1 MDNYTNRYI
10 FVLLFFTIMSK
21 AEKTKQFI
29 IEKTAPLF
37 NMKGYSGT
45 SMSDITTATGLT
57 KGSIYGNFENKD
69 EVAIAAFKFN
79 VKKLQDTFT
88 NEIEKQTSFKDK
100 LLVYPRLYSD
110 YYDLRLTQGGCP
122 IINTAT
128 EADDTHPILKKKV
141 ENVILSWKDK
151 LVSIIEQGIT
161 AGEFKAQSIDPE
173 KTALTIIAIIE
184 GAVMITK
191 ITGNLSHLSNI
202 MLSLNKIIE
211 DLE

>member
-1 MDNYTNRYI
+1 
-10 FVLLFFTIMSK
+10 MSK

-45 SMSDITTATGLT
+45 SMSDITEATGLT

-79 VKKLQDTFT
+79 VKKLQDTFSA
-88 NEIEKQTSFKDK
+88 EIEKQTTFKGK

-110 YYDLRLTQGGCP
+110 YYELRLTKGGCP

-128 EADDTHPILKKKV
+128 EADDTHPVLRKKV
-141 ENVILSWKDK
+141 ENTILAWKDK
-151 LVSIIEQGIT
+151 LVYYIEQGII
-161 AGEFKAQSIDPE
+161 AGEFQAKNIDPQ

-191 ITGNLSHLSNI
+191 ITGNLSHLSDI
-202 MLSLNKIIE
+202 MLSLNKIIN
-211 DLE
+211 DLEQS

>member
-1 MDNYTNRYI
+1 
-10 FVLLFFTIMSK
+10 MSK

-29 IEKTAPLF
+29 IEKTAPIF

-45 SMSDITTATGLT
+45 SMSDITEATGLT

-88 NEIEKQTSFKDK
+88 SEIAKQKTFKEK

-110 YYDLRLTQGGCP
+110 YYDLRLTKGGCP
-122 IINTAT
+122 IFNTAT
-128 EADDTHPILKKKV
+128 EADDTHPVLRKKV
-141 ENVILSWKDK
+141 ENVILSWKIN
-151 LVSIIEQGIT
+151 LVSLIEQGIIT
-161 AGEFKAQSIDPE
+161 GEFKAKAIDSE
-173 KTALTIIAIIE
+173 RTALTMIAMIE

-191 ITGNLSHLSNI
+191 ITGDLSNLSSI
-202 MLSLNKIIE
+202 MVSLRKIID

>member
-1 MDNYTNRYI
+1 
-10 FVLLFFTIMSK
+10 MSK

-45 SMSDITTATGLT
+45 SMSDITEATGLT

-79 VKKLQDTFT
+79 VKKLQEAFT
-88 NEIEKQTSFKDK
+88 NETDKQKTFKDK

-110 YYDLRLTQGGCP
+110 YYHLRVTQGGCP

-128 EADDTHPILKKKV
+128 EADDTHPVLKKKV
-141 ENVILSWKDK
+141 ENTILAWKDR
-151 LVSIIEQGIT
+151 LVYFIEQGIIT
-161 AGEFKAQSIDPE
+161 GEFKAKSIDVE
-173 KTALTIIAIIE
+173 RTAFTIIAIIE

-191 ITGNLSHLSNI
+191 ITGDLSNLSNI
-202 MLSLNKIIE
+202 MVSLRKIID

>member
-1 MDNYTNRYI
+1 
-10 FVLLFFTIMSK
+10 MSK
-21 AEKTKQFI
+21 AEKTKQYI

-45 SMSDITTATGLT
+45 SMSDITEATGLT

-79 VKKLQDTFT
+79 VQKLQDTFSR
-88 NEIEKQTSFKDK
+88 EVEKQTTYKDK

-110 YYDLRLTQGGCP
+110 YYDLRITKGGCP

-128 EADDTHPILKKKV
+128 EADDTHPVLRKKV

-151 LVSIIEQGIT
+151 LVYLIEQGIS
-161 AGEFKAQSIDPE
+161 AGEFKAKAIDPE

-191 ITGNLSHLSNI
+191 ITGNLSNLSDI

>member
-1 MDNYTNRYI
+1 
-10 FVLLFFTIMSK
+10 MSK

-79 VKKLQDTFT
+79 VKKLQDTFAR
-88 NEIEKQTSFKDK
+88 EIEKQTTFKDK

-110 YYDLRLTQGGCP
+110 YSDLRLTQGGCP

-128 EADDTHPILKKKV
+128 EADDTHPVLRKKV
-141 ENVILSWKDK
+141 ENTILAWKNK
-151 LVSIIEQGIT
+151 LVYFIEQGII
-161 AGEFKAQSIDPE
+161 AGEFKAKEIDPE

-184 GAVMITK
+184 GAVMISK
-191 ITGNLSHLSNI
+191 ITGNLSNLSTI
-202 MLSLNKIIE
+202 MLSLNRIID

>member
-1 MDNYTNRYI
+1 
-10 FVLLFFTIMSK
+10 MSK

-29 IEKTAPLF
+29 IEKTAPIF

-88 NEIEKQTSFKDK
+88 KETEKQTTFKDK

-110 YYDLRLTQGGCP
+110 YYDLRITKGGCP

-128 EADDTHPILKKKV
+128 EADDTHSILRKKV
-141 ENVILSWKDK
+141 ENTILAWKDR
-151 LVSIIEQGIT
+151 LVYFIEQGII
-161 AGEFKAQSIDPE
+161 AGEFKAKDIDPE
-173 KTALTIIAIIE
+173 KTAFTIIAIIE
-184 GAVMITK
+184 GAIMISK
-191 ITGNLSHLSNI
+191 ITGNLSHLSTI
-202 MLSLNKIIE
+202 MLSLTKIIE